1 MKSVLSINN
10 APTALFG
17 YEKKTLADSDLG
29 FSLLRGM
36 RRRWSISIFSRT
48 TEREESSVLSSL
60 SFVPLP
66 GHLFFRWPGY
76 FFHQPGLFLAFFLV
90 RSNGKVSLGTS
101 HHSSRSSR
109 KKRAVVQKYGFFPLP
124 VNVMCDRPGF
134 RIYCLRNT
142 SFRNCFGRESNAPP
156 VKVLRADLGF

>member
-1 MKSVLSINN
+1 MLPQLFSVMK
-10 APTALFG
+10 
-17 YEKKTLADSDLG
+17 KKTAGWLTDLG

-109 KKRAVVQKYGFFPLP
+109 KKEQLSKSMAFSPSRSTLCVIAPASAFIACAIRHSKIVLVGSPMRLLLK
-124 VNVMCDRPGF
+124 
-134 RIYCLRNT
+134 CLGPT
-142 SFRNCFGRESNAPP
+142 
-156 VKVLRADLGF
+156 